1 MGDKKRRFFL
11 RSAAFLLTASFC
23 LPAASAAGIF
33 SADSAL
39 SGRLFPAAT
48 VYGADRADVNRA
60 RERADKIQE
69 EKDRTDQK
77 IRELQGVRDNALE
90 YVKQL
95 DGQLGQLQDELDQ
108 IAENRKQTEQ
118 EIKDTGKKLGE
129 AEETEKKQYAEM
141 KLRIR
146 YMYEKGDST
155 FLELLLT
162 SGSAAELLN
171 RAEYIAQITEYDRRK
186 LDEYKATRQEIA
198 DSKAKLE
205 EDHQNILDLQA
216 ETEAKQHSVRT
227 LADAKNE
234 EISRLA
240 AQIDVNQGA
249 SDSYARELKDE
260 QAAIAAMEEEIRAA
274 EAEAERKAQEAAR
287 AEAEK
292 KAQEAARAEAER
304 KAQAEAAG
312 AGGEAGAAPE
322 ADGGKNAAP
331 ETEAQ
336 ANPGAD
342 SGEKAE
348 KKAETKA
355 GQGGKS
361 GGGSTTVR
369 VVKGSGS
376 LEWPCPSSST
386 ITSGYGARSAPT
398 DGASTNHRGIDIS
411 ASSGSGIV
419 AADGGTVA
427 IAGYSSTAGNY
438 VMITHG
444 NGLSTVYMH
453 CSKLLVSAG
462 ETVAKGEAI
471 AKVGSTGV
479 STGPH
484 LHFAVRKDGNYVN
497 PLNYVNP

>member
-11 RSAAFLLTASFC
+11 RPAALLLAASFC
-23 LPAASAAGIF
+23 LPAASAAGLF

-39 SGRLFPAAT
+39 PGQLFPAAT
-48 VYGADRADVNRA
+48 VYGADRADVDRA

-108 IAENRKQTEQ
+108 IAVNRKQTEQ
-118 EIKDTGKKLGE
+118 EIEDTGKKLGE

-155 FLELLLT
+155 FLDLLLT

-240 AQIDVNQGA
+240 AQIDLNQGA

-287 AEAEK
+287 AEAE
-292 KAQEAARAEAER
+292 R

-312 AGGEAGAAPE
+312 AGAAPE
-322 ADGGKNAAP
+322 ADSGKTVSP
-331 ETEAQ
+331 EAGPQE
-336 ANPGAD
+336 NPEAD

-355 GQGGKS
+355 GQDGKS

-398 DGASTNHRGIDIS
+398 DGA
-411 ASSGSGIV
+411 
-419 AADGGTVA
+419 
-427 IAGYSSTAGNY
+427 
-438 VMITHG
+438 
-444 NGLSTVYMH
+444 
-453 CSKLLVSAG
+453 
-462 ETVAKGEAI
+462 
-471 AKVGSTGV
+471 
-479 STGPH
+479 
-484 LHFAVRKDGNYVN
+484 
-497 PLNYVNP
+497 

>member
-11 RSAAFLLTASFC
+11 RPAALLLAASFC
-23 LPAASAAGIF
+23 LPAASAAGLF

-39 SGRLFPAAT
+39 PGQLFPAAT
-48 VYGADRADVNRA
+48 VYGADRADVDRA

-108 IAENRKQTEQ
+108 IAVNRKQTEQ
-118 EIKDTGKKLGE
+118 EIEDTGKKLGE

-155 FLELLLT
+155 FLDLLLT

-240 AQIDVNQGA
+240 AQIDLNQGA

-287 AEAEK
+287 AEAE
-292 KAQEAARAEAER
+292 R
-304 KAQAEAAG
+304 KAQAEAAEAGGG
-312 AGGEAGAAPE
+312 AGADPE
-322 ADGGKNAAP
+322 ADGGKTVSPKSGPQENP
-331 ETEAQ
+331 E
-336 ANPGAD
+336 AD

-348 KKAETKA
+348 KKVETKA
-355 GQGGKS
+355 GQDGKS

-462 ETVAKGEAI
+462 ETVAKGETI

-484 LHFAVRKDGNYVN
+484 LHFSVRKNGNYVN
-497 PLNYVNP
+497 PLNYVTP

>member
-11 RSAAFLLTASFC
+11 RPAALLLAASFC
-23 LPAASAAGIF
+23 LPAASAAGLF
-33 SADSAL
+33 SADGAL
-39 SGRLFPAAT
+39 PGQLFPAAT
-48 VYGADRADVNRA
+48 VYGADRADVDRA

-108 IAENRKQTEQ
+108 IAVNRKQTEQ
-118 EIKDTGKKLGE
+118 EIEDTGKKLGE

-155 FLELLLT
+155 FLDLLLT

-240 AQIDVNQGA
+240 AQIDLNQGA

-287 AEAEK
+287 AEAE
-292 KAQEAARAEAER
+292 R
-304 KAQAEAAG
+304 KAQAEAAE
-312 AGGEAGAAPE
+312 AGGGVGAAPE
-322 ADGGKNAAP
+322 ADGGKTVSP
-331 ETEAQ
+331 EAGPQE
-336 ANPGAD
+336 NPEAD

-355 GQGGKS
+355 GQDGKS

-462 ETVAKGEAI
+462 ETVAKGETI

-484 LHFAVRKDGNYVN
+484 LHFSVRKNGNYVN
-497 PLNYVNP
+497 PLNYVTP